1 MFQSLRYSNI
11 FLRLG
16 LAAVFI
22 WFGIDKFLNP
32 EYWLSA
38 WVSQSVIAIASKIGL
53 SGMDIVYSSGGFE
66 LLVGASIL
74 SNIFIKIF
82 SVLAIVFLT
91 MILFTFGINEVVVR
105 DVGLIG
111 GFLALLFWPERKRFL

>member
-1 MFQSLRYSNI
+1 MFQSLRYSNV

-22 WFGIDKFLNP
+22 WFGMDKFINSQ
-32 EYWLSA
+32 YWLSV
-38 WVSQSVIAIASKIGL
+38 WMPQGVIDIASKIGIGGL
-53 SGMDIVYSSGGFE
+53 DVIYASGVFE

-74 SNIFIKIF
+74 SNIFIKAFSLLAVIF
-82 SVLAIVFLT
+82 LVALFFIFGMSEFIVK
-91 MILFTFGINEVVVR
+91 

-111 GFLALLFWPERKRFL
+111 GLLSLVFWQNRGRSY